1 MSTYVSSIQKTHFTL
16 GPTLSLSKGRLSVK
30 CRGELGEKREKPTEQ
45 VLKAGRQV
53 GRMNEQL
60 EQALDQIAEEKG
72 ISRQDLLSMIE
83 ASLAAAFRK
92 DYGTKDQNIEVEFN
106 PENMS
111 TRVFDVKTVVET
123 VEDPQREVDQE
134 AAQELK
140 KGAKVGDVI
149 RTEITPKDAV
159 TYGRIAA
166 QTAKQVIIQKLREAE
181 RNVQFSDFKAKER
194 TLQTGI
200 VQRLEGDTVLID
212 LGKGTGVLFPSEQI
226 RGEKY
231 TIGQRIKVLV
241 LHVEPGTKGPKI
253 TLSRSH
259 PDMVRKLFELEVPE
273 IFNGSV
279 EIKAVA
285 REAGSRSKIAVF
297 SSQEGIDPIGSC
309 VGQKGTRV
317 QTVMAEL
324 GGEKID
330 IIEWSEDAVKFIA
343 NALSPAKILNVQLDE
358 ENKEAKV
365 GVLEDQLSLAIGKA
379 GQNVRLAAR
388 LTGWKIDINGEKI
401 GTEEEAPVTE
411 AEAGTTKSGEADA
424 EASEGN
430 TTEQTPE

>member
-1 MSTYVSSIQKTHFTL
+1 
-16 GPTLSLSKGRLSVK
+16 
-30 CRGELGEKREKPTEQ
+30 
-45 VLKAGRQV
+45 
-53 GRMNEQL
+53 MNEQL

-72 ISRQDLLSMIE
+72 ISRNDLIGMIE

-92 DYGTKDQNIEVEFN
+92 DYGEKNQNIAVEFN
-106 PENMS
+106 PENMG
-111 TRVFDVKTVVET
+111 TKVFDVKTVVET
-123 VEDPQREVDQE
+123 ETEAAEDPQKLVDLD
-134 AAQELK
+134 AAKKLK
-140 KGAKVGDVI
+140 KSAKVGDEI
-149 RTEITPKDAV
+149 KTDITPK
-159 TYGRIAA
+159 TGTSYGRIAA

-181 RNVQFSDFKAKER
+181 RNVQFSDFKSKER
-194 TLQTGI
+194 TLQNGV
-200 VQRLEGDTVLID
+200 VQRVEGDTVLVD
-212 LGKGTGVLFPSEQI
+212 LGKSTGVLFPSEQI

-231 TIGQRIKVLV
+231 GIGQRLKVLI
-241 LHVEPGTKGPKI
+241 LHVEPATRGPKI

-279 EIKAVA
+279 EIKSVA
-285 REAGSRSKIAVF
+285 REAGSRTKIAVIAN
-297 SSQEGIDPIGSC
+297 QDGIDPIGSC
-309 VGQKGTRV
+309 VGQRGSRV

-330 IIEWSEDAVKFIA
+330 IIEYSDDPVKFIA
-343 NALSPAKILNVQLDE
+343 NSLSPAKIINVQLDE

-401 GTEEEAPVTE
+401 GGEETATEESASAKASEDKQE
-411 AEAGTTKSGEADA
+411 
-424 EASEGN
+424 EASEAPK
-430 TTEQTPE
+430 EEAVAE

>member
-1 MSTYVSSIQKTHFTL
+1 
-16 GPTLSLSKGRLSVK
+16 
-30 CRGELGEKREKPTEQ
+30 
-45 VLKAGRQV
+45 
-53 GRMNEQL
+53 MNEQL
-60 EQALDQIAEEKG
+60 EQALQQIAEEKG
-72 ISRQDLLSMIE
+72 VSREEIIEMIE
-83 ASLAAAFRK
+83 ASLAAAYRK
-92 DYGTKDQNIEVEFN
+92 DYGEKDQNIVVEFQ
-106 PENMS
+106 PDTLS
-111 TRVFDVKTVVET
+111 AKIYDVKTVVSEI
-123 VEDPQREVDQE
+123 EDPQKEVDE
-134 AAQELK
+134 AAGKKLK
-140 KGAKVGDVI
+140 KGAKLGDVI
-149 RTEITPKDAV
+149 KTEITPKEG
-159 TYGRIAA
+159 TNYGRIAA

-194 TLQTGI
+194 TLQNGI
-200 VQRLEGDTVLID
+200 IQRIEGDTVLID
-212 LGKGTGVLFPSEQI
+212 MGKGTGVLFPSEQI

-231 TIGQRIKVLV
+231 NIGQRLKVLV
-241 LHVEPGTKGPKI
+241 LHVEPATKGPKI

-273 IFNGSV
+273 IYNGSV

-285 REAGSRSKIAVF
+285 REAGSRSKIAVM
-297 SSQEGIDPIGSC
+297 STQDGIDPIGSC

-317 QTVMAEL
+317 QTVMGEL

-330 IIEWSEDAVKFIA
+330 IIEWSEDPVKFIA

-401 GTEEEAPVTE
+401 GPDDTE
-411 AEAGTTKSGEADA
+411 ATAVVEGQEEGTVAQETPATA
-424 EASEGN
+424 EAETDAGGVSEG
-430 TTEQTPE
+430 TLQEAEDPAQQMEESETAAE

>member
-1 MSTYVSSIQKTHFTL
+1 
-16 GPTLSLSKGRLSVK
+16 
-30 CRGELGEKREKPTEQ
+30 
-45 VLKAGRQV
+45 
-53 GRMNEQL
+53 MNEQL

-72 ISRQDLLSMIE
+72 ISRQELVNMIE

-92 DYGTKDQNIEVEFN
+92 DYGTKDQNVVVEFDA
-106 PENMS
+106 ETMG
-111 TRVFDVKTVVET
+111 TKVFDVKTVVET
-123 VEDPQREVDQE
+123 PTEAEEDPQKLIDLE
-134 AAQELK
+134 AAKTIK
-140 KGAKVGDVI
+140 KSYKVGDEI
-149 RTEITPKDAV
+149 RTNITPK
-159 TYGRIAA
+159 TGTSYGRIAA

-194 TLQTGI
+194 TLQNGL
-200 VQRLEGDTVLID
+200 VQRVEGDTVLVD
-212 LGKGTGVLFPSEQI
+212 LGKATGVLFPSEQI
-226 RGEKY
+226 RGERY
-231 TIGQRIKVLV
+231 SIGQRLKVLI
-241 LHVEPGTKGPKI
+241 LHVEPATKGPKI

-273 IFNGSV
+273 IYNGSV

-285 REAGSRSKIAVF
+285 REAGSRSKIAVM
-297 SSQEGIDPIGSC
+297 STQDGIDPIGSC
-309 VGQKGTRV
+309 VGQKGSRV

-330 IIEWSEDAVKFIA
+330 IIEWSDDSVKFIA

-358 ENKEAKV
+358 DKKEAKV

-401 GTEEEAPVTE
+401 MGSESSS
-411 AEAGTTKSGEADA
+411 AEATEDKSAEPGQVEVAPEGTFEQEAIDTTA
-424 EASEGN
+424 KEAKE
-430 TTEQTPE
+430 

>member
-1 MSTYVSSIQKTHFTL
+1 
-16 GPTLSLSKGRLSVK
+16 
-30 CRGELGEKREKPTEQ
+30 
-45 VLKAGRQV
+45 
-53 GRMNEQL
+53 MNEQL
-60 EQALDQIAEEKG
+60 EQALEQIAEEKG
-72 ISRQDLLSMIE
+72 ISRKEIIEMIE
-83 ASLAAAFRK
+83 SSLAAAYRK
-92 DYGTKDQNIEVEFN
+92 DYGLKDQNIEVEFI
-106 PENMS
+106 PETLS
-111 TRVFDVKTVVET
+111 AKIYDVKNVVAE
-123 VEDPQREVDQE
+123 VEDPQKEVDE
-134 AAQELK
+134 AEGKKLK
-140 KGAKVGDVI
+140 KGAKIGDVI
-149 RTEITPKDAV
+149 RTEITPKEGV
-159 TYGRIAA
+159 NYGRIAA

-194 TLQTGI
+194 TLQNGI
-200 VQRLEGDTVLID
+200 IQRVEGDTVLVD
-212 LGKGTGVLFPSEQI
+212 LGKAVGVLFPSEQI

-231 TIGQRIKVLV
+231 SVGQRLKVLV
-241 LHVEPGTKGPKI
+241 LHVEPATKGPKI

-273 IFNGSV
+273 IYNGSV

-285 REAGSRSKIAVF
+285 REAGSRSKMAVA
-297 SSQEGIDPIGSC
+297 SNQEGIDPIGSC

-330 IIEWSEDAVKFIA
+330 IIEWSEDSVKFIA
-343 NALSPAKILNVQLDE
+343 NSLNPAKILNVQLDE

-401 GTEEEAPVTE
+401 GGDVEVTAEEGSTAPETEATAEAEVNEGGVSEGSLEEATDPAEVAMETE
-411 AEAGTTKSGEADA
+411 AAEESSSSADA
-424 EASEGN
+424 LADKK
-430 TTEQTPE
+430 PEEMPQS

>member
-1 MSTYVSSIQKTHFTL
+1 
-16 GPTLSLSKGRLSVK
+16 
-30 CRGELGEKREKPTEQ
+30 
-45 VLKAGRQV
+45 
-53 GRMNEQL
+53 MNEQL

-72 ISRQDLLSMIE
+72 ITREEIITMIE

-92 DYGTKDQNIEVEFN
+92 DYGEKNQNVVVEFD
-106 PENMS
+106 PENMGVK
-111 TRVFDVKTVVET
+111 VFDVKTVVET
-123 VEDPQREVDQE
+123 STEAEEDPQKLIDLES
-134 AAQELK
+134 AQEMSPVAEPGPARKKSLK
-140 KGAKVGDVI
+140 YKVGDEI
-149 RTEITPKDAV
+149 RTEITPK
-159 TYGRIAA
+159 TGTSFGRIAA

-194 TLQTGI
+194 TLQNGI
-200 VQRLEGDTVLID
+200 VQRIEGDTVLID
-212 LGKGTGVLFPSEQI
+212 LGKATGVLFPSEQI

-231 TIGQRIKVLV
+231 SMGQRLKVLV
-241 LHVEPGTKGPKI
+241 LHVEPATKGPKI

-273 IFNGSV
+273 IYNGSV

-285 REAGSRSKIAVF
+285 REAGSRSKIAVY
-297 SSQEGIDPIGSC
+297 SGQEGIDPIGSC
-309 VGQKGTRV
+309 VGQRGSRV

-343 NALSPAKILNVQLDE
+343 NALSPAKILNVQLNEDA
-358 ENKEAKV
+358 KEATV

-401 GTEEEAPVTE
+401 EGAEPVTE
-411 AEAGTTKSGEADA
+411 ESGEETGSVAPETSATVEAEEDAGGLSEASIRESEDPMQQMEEKEDA
-424 EASEGN
+424 EGK
-430 TTEQTPE
+430 